1 MLMGGQKMT
10 ILSTANKTWYK
21 VKLTYKSKSYTGYV
35 YSSFIVIDKAKTKPT
50 KATTK
55 ATTQATTQAPKSTS
69 GYINENY
76 VYFRKTAG
84 GTPITYNGKSIM
96 LMLGQ
101 NLTVT
106 DKSDKTWY
114 KVKLTYKSKSYT
126 GYVYSS
132 YITAGTYKTPDNG
145 KSDAAFEKQLSS
157 QKFLRATKYSLE
169 NFTRSILTGYSRLFT
184 PTLSGVMW

>member
-1 MLMGGQKMT
+1 MT

-96 LMLGQ
+96 LMFGQ

-114 KVKLTYKSKSYT
+114 KVKAHIQEQELHR
-126 GYVYSS
+126 
-132 YITAGTYKTPDNG
+132 IC
-145 KSDAAFEKQLSS
+145 
-157 QKFLRATKYSLE
+157 
-169 NFTRSILTGYSRLFT
+169 ILLLHNSRNLQD
-184 PTLSGVMW
+184 SWQR